1 MFSGI
6 IEKVAKAH
14 YLRGKLYVG
23 KVLDVN
29 LGDSVAVNGACLTV
43 SEIRNQIVFDVG
55 EETLKRTNL
64 AKAKLV
70 NLERALKFG
79 DKIDGHL
86 VTGHVDGTLK
96 LRKAL
101 KKGNTYWLAFEIP
114 KERFGIVEKG
124 SIALNGISLTIAKVE
139 RSQFWVQVIPYTW
152 ENTNLKFL
160 KVGEEVNYEID
171 VVARYLKSILGDRY
185 GLRKA

>member
-6 IEKVAKAH
+6 IEKVAKAR
-14 YLRGKLYVG
+14 YSRGKLYVE

-43 SEIRNQIVFDVG
+43 SEIRDRIIFDVG
-55 EETLKRTNL
+55 EETLKKTNL

-79 DKIDGHL
+79 DRIDGHL

-96 LRKAL
+96 LRRVL
-101 KKGNTYWLAFEIP
+101 RRGNTYWLAFEMP

-139 RSQFWVQVIPYTW
+139 KSHFWVQVIPYTW

-160 KVGEEVNYEID
+160 RIGDEVNYEID
-171 VVARYLKSILGDRY
+171 VVARYLRDILGDKY
-185 GLRKA
+185 GLGKA

>member
-6 IEKVAKAH
+6 IEKVAKAR
-14 YLRGKLYVG
+14 YSRGKLYVE

-43 SEIRNQIVFDVG
+43 SEIGHQIVFDVG

-64 AKAKLV
+64 VKAKLV

-79 DKIDGHL
+79 DRIDGHL

-96 LRKAL
+96 LRRVL
-101 KKGNTYWLAFEIP
+101 KRGNTYWLSFEMP
-114 KERFGIVEKG
+114 KEMFGIVEKG

-139 RSQFWVQVIPYTW
+139 KNQFWVQVIPYTW

-171 VVARYLKSILGDRY
+171 IVARYLKDILGDRY
-185 GLRKA
+185 GLGKA